1 MTTPARAAAYLSE
14 HLEKVADRGWSVVN
28 PNNVP
33 VADLP
38 VIFGFNNG
46 GPYGWMSGMIVAQ
59 DGTHLGGHCC
69 SHEAYMS
76 HDLGVLEGS
85 RPDRHETFLKHYPNG
100 YRMEFVSFDDVKAH
114 PVLWPIIEAGN
125 AKSETV

>member
-1 MTTPARAAAYLSE
+1 MTTPARTAAYLSE

-46 GPYGWMSGMIVAQ
+46 GRWTAVSRIDHVQ
-59 DGTHLGGHCC
+59 RWRDGVRILGNARVGAH
-69 SHEAYMS
+69 
-76 HDLGVLEGS
+76 
-85 RPDRHETFLKHYPNG
+85 PNG
-100 YRMEFVSFDDVKAH
+100 RV
-114 PVLWPIIEAGN
+114 
-125 AKSETV
+125 